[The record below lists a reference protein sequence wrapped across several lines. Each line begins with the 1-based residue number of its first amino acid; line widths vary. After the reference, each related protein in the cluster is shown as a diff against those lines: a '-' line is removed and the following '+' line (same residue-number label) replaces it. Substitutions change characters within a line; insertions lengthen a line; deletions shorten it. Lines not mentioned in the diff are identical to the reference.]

1 MKTIGLINSD
11 YSLLLTKSLNSKI
24 SDFLSNVLILE
35 LRIIVLACLL
45 TVSTSYQSEDSCIG
59 KISTEQ
65 FLPVFMA
72 DMTMRLMSADENDTL
87 EVMKKNLDYTSLVKA
102 FYTINGCR
110 PVWTV
115 NNILTKDSREFI
127 NLVERSANYGLDV
140 NSYDIGSIKELASE
154 LEKSDIISNNIRLRE
169 DLEFLI
175 TDASF
180 KFMIH
185 LNRGPHYSD
194 RDSATAVYI
203 NSLPAYLSASINN
216 GNMLTGILNLQPE
229 NDNYKRLQKSLER
242 YLERVSLNDE
252 EYDIPVPE
260 KDPENARIKAAKV
273 LVNHGYL
280 AESDINVDT
289 IYKSA
294 LINFQVFH
302 GLEPDG
308 NLDKD
313 TRDALSKST
322 RYRYNQIALNLDRLK
337 NDQDLGDKYI
347 FVNIPAFKL
356 RIIEKSEVREEYNV
370 IVGKPLS
377 PTPVMSSRIDKII
390 TNPFW
395 NVPKKITL
403 YELLPQIKKDSMYL
417 KRHRFKLIDN
427 ELNIAD
433 HSQINWTNVS
443 ADNFNYYIR
452 QDASSS
458 NALGIIK
465 FIFDNPYHIYLHDTP
480 GKKLFSRNTRA
491 FSHGCIRLQN
501 PEQLAEYIAKNNC
514 CGMDEMQIKN
524 LLERGIH
531 REIEVTSPL
540 NIYVRYLTCEADDD
554 YNIYFL
560 NDIYR
565 KDNL

>member
-24 SDFLSNVLILE
+24 SDFLSNVLLLQ
-35 LRIIVLACLL
+35 LRIIVLVCLL
-45 TVSTSYQSEDSCIG
+45 TVSTSYQSEDSCID

-65 FLPVFMA
+65 FLPVFRA
-72 DMTMRLMSADENDTL
+72 DMSMRLMLAGENDTL
-87 EVMKKNLDYTSLVKA
+87 EIMRSSLEYTGLVKA

-110 PVWTV
+110 PVWTI

-127 NLVERSANYGLDV
+127 NLVERSANYGLDM
-140 NSYDIGSIKELASE
+140 NSYDIRAIKDLASE
-154 LEKSDIISNNIRLRE
+154 LEKSNITSNNIRLRE
-169 DLEFLI
+169 DLELLI

-185 LNRGPHYSD
+185 LNRGLHYSD

-216 GNMLTGILNLQPE
+216 GNLLTGILSLQPE
-229 NDNYKRLQKSLER
+229 NDNYKRLQKALER
-242 YLERVSLNDE
+242 YLEKVSLNDE
-252 EYDIPVPE
+252 KYDIPAPE
-260 KDPENARIKAAKV
+260 KDLENARIKAAKV
-273 LVNHGYL
+273 LVNYGYL
-280 AESDINVDT
+280 AEADMEVDT
-289 IYKSA
+289 IYKTA

-322 RYRYNQIALNLDRLK
+322 RYRYNQIALNLDRLRSE
-337 NDQDLGDKYI
+337 QVLGDKYI
-347 FVNIPAFKL
+347 YVNIPAFKL

-370 IVGKPLS
+370 IVGKPVT
-377 PTPVMSSRIDKII
+377 PTPVMSSRIEKII

-417 KRHRFKLIDN
+417 KRHRFKLIDSK
-427 ELNIAD
+427 LNVAD
-433 HSQINWTNVS
+433 HSQINWKNVS

-480 GKKLFSRNTRA
+480 GKKLFERNTRA

-501 PEQLAEYIAKNNC
+501 PEHLAEYIVKNNC
-514 CGMDEMQIKN
+514 CSTDEMQIMN
-524 LLERGIH
+524 LLGKGIH

-540 NIYVRYLTCEADDD
+540 NIYIRYLTCEADDN

>member
-1 MKTIGLINSD
+1 MKTIGLINSN

-24 SDFLSNVLILE
+24 SDFLSNVLLLQ
-35 LRIIVLACLL
+35 LRIIILACLL
-45 TVSTSYQSEDSCIG
+45 TVSTSYQSEDNCIG

-72 DMTMRLMSADENDTL
+72 DMTMRLMSVSENDTL
-87 EVMKKNLDYTSLVKA
+87 EAMKKNLEYSGLVKA
-102 FYTINGCR
+102 FYTVNGCR

-127 NLVERSANYGLDV
+127 NLVERSAYYGLNM
-140 NSYDIGSIKELASE
+140 NSYGIGSIKKLASE
-154 LEKSDIISNNIRLRE
+154 LEESDIISNNIRLRE
-169 DLEFLI
+169 DLELLI

-185 LNRGPHYSD
+185 LNRGLHYSD
-194 RDSATAVYI
+194 RDSSTAVYI

-216 GNMLTGILNLQPE
+216 GNMLTGILSLQPD
-229 NDNYKRLQKSLER
+229 NDNYKRLQKALER

-260 KDPENARIKAAKV
+260 KDPENARIQAAKV
-273 LVNHGYL
+273 LVSHGYL
-280 AESDINVDT
+280 AEADVDVDT
-289 IYKSA
+289 IYKTA

-322 RYRYNQIALNLDRLK
+322 RYRYNQIALNLDRLR
-337 NDQDLGDKYI
+337 DEQVLGDKYI

-356 RIIEKSEVREEYNV
+356 RIIEKSEVRQEYNV
-370 IVGKPLS
+370 IVGKPAS
-377 PTPVMSSRIDKII
+377 PTPVMSSRIEKII

-417 KRHRFKLIDN
+417 KRHRFKLIDSK
-427 ELNIAD
+427 LNVTV
-433 HSQINWTNVS
+433 HSQINWNNVS
-443 ADNFNYYIR
+443 ADNFNYFIR

-458 NALGIIK
+458 NALGIVK

-480 GKKLFSRNTRA
+480 GKKLFERNTRA

-501 PEQLAEYIAKNNC
+501 PEKLAEYLVKNNC

-540 NIYVRYLTCEADDD
+540 NIYVRYLTCEADDH

-565 KDNL
+565 QDNL

>member
-1 MKTIGLINSD
+1 MKTIGLINSN
-11 YSLLLTKSLNSKI
+11 YSLLLTKSLKSKI
-24 SDFLSNVLILE
+24 SDFLSNVLLLQ
-35 LRIIVLACLL
+35 LRIIILACLL

-65 FLPVFMA
+65 FLPVFRA
-72 DMTMRLMSADENDTL
+72 DMTMRLMSAGEKDTL
-87 EVMKKNLDYTSLVKA
+87 EVMKKNLEYTGLAKA

-110 PVWTV
+110 PVWTI
-115 NNILTKDSREFI
+115 NNNLTKDSREFI
-127 NLVERSANYGLDV
+127 NLVERSANYGLDM
-140 NSYDIGSIKELASE
+140 NLYDIGSIKELASE
-154 LEKSDIISNNIRLRE
+154 LEKSDINSNNIRLRE
-169 DLEFLI
+169 DLELFI

-180 KFMIH
+180 KFMIN
-185 LNRGPHYSD
+185 LNRGLHYSD

-216 GNMLTGILNLQPE
+216 GNLLTGILSLQPD
-229 NDNYKRLQKSLER
+229 NDNYKRLQKALER
-242 YLERVSLNDE
+242 YLERVSLNNE

-260 KDPENARIKAAKV
+260 KDPEDARIKAAKV

-280 AESDINVDT
+280 AEADMGVDT
-289 IYKSA
+289 IYKIA
-294 LINFQVFH
+294 LINFQLFH

-322 RYRYNQIALNLDRLK
+322 RYRYNQIALNLDRLR
-337 NDQDLGDKYI
+337 NEQVLGEKYI

-370 IVGKPLS
+370 IVGKPVT
-377 PTPVMSSRIDKII
+377 PTPVMSSRIEKII

-417 KRHRFKLIDN
+417 KRHRFKLIDS
-427 ELNIAD
+427 ELNVAD
-433 HSQINWTNVS
+433 HSQINWNNVS

-480 GKKLFSRNTRA
+480 GKNLFARNTRA
-491 FSHGCIRLQN
+491 YSHGCIRLQN
-501 PEQLAEYIAKNNC
+501 PEQLAEYIVKNNC
-514 CGMDEMQIKN
+514 CGMDQMQIKN

-540 NIYVRYLTCEADDD
+540 NIYIRYLTCEADDH

>member
-1 MKTIGLINSD
+1 MKTIGLINSN
-11 YSLLLTKSLNSKI
+11 YSLLLTKSLKSKI
-24 SDFLSNVLILE
+24 SDFLSNVLLLQ
-35 LRIIVLACLL
+35 LRIIILACLL

-65 FLPVFMA
+65 FLPVFRA
-72 DMTMRLMSADENDTL
+72 DMTMRLMSAGEKDTL
-87 EVMKKNLDYTSLVKA
+87 EVMKKNLEYTGLAKA

-110 PVWTV
+110 PVWTI
-115 NNILTKDSREFI
+115 NNNLTKDSREFI
-127 NLVERSANYGLDV
+127 NLVERSANYGLDM
-140 NSYDIGSIKELASE
+140 NLYDIGSIKELASE
-154 LEKSDIISNNIRLRE
+154 LEKSDINSNNIRLRE
-169 DLEFLI
+169 DLELFI

-180 KFMIH
+180 KFMIN
-185 LNRGPHYSD
+185 LNRGLHYSD

-216 GNMLTGILNLQPE
+216 GNLLTGILSLQPD
-229 NDNYKRLQKSLER
+229 NDNYKRLQKALER
-242 YLERVSLNDE
+242 YLERVSLNNE

-260 KDPENARIKAAKV
+260 KDPEDARIKAAKV

-280 AESDINVDT
+280 AEADMGVDT
-289 IYKSA
+289 IYKIA
-294 LINFQVFH
+294 LINFQLFH

-322 RYRYNQIALNLDRLK
+322 RYRYNQIALNLDRLR
-337 NDQDLGDKYI
+337 NEQVLGDKYI

-370 IVGKPLS
+370 IVGKPVT
-377 PTPVMSSRIDKII
+377 PTPVMSSRIEKII

-417 KRHRFKLIDN
+417 KRHRFKLIDS
-427 ELNIAD
+427 ELNVAD
-433 HSQINWTNVS
+433 HSQINWNNVS

-480 GKKLFSRNTRA
+480 GKNLFARNTRA
-491 FSHGCIRLQN
+491 YSHGCIRLQN
-501 PEQLAEYIAKNNC
+501 PEQLAEYIVKNNC
-514 CGMDEMQIKN
+514 CGMDQMQIKN

-540 NIYVRYLTCEADDD
+540 NIYIRYLTCEADDH